1 MTLAAL
7 LLLASAARAQDEL
20 LPQGAHAS
28 LEPEQTLEYSHTI
41 LDQHEYLLSTTGMW
55 LFSTFRRDEFESE
68 VDWNLRLREGDYFT
82 TQDAQVAGRQAPRS
96 VQLFGNVVSE
106 GSHYRLDERPWRLY
120 AGWRER
126 FWQFRVGRQRTR
138 WSDGIAFSAIDF
150 IHPYQPMDIWTE
162 PEPVDSAYLRVGPFP
177 GAANVDF
184 AAEYVPA
191 RLINDAM
198 GLSRI
203 GLEKEGTAVYLLFG
217 KDKEENAYRLEP
229 ASHPR
234 WMGGGQVMVPIP
246 DGRFTAEHAYI
257 NSSLSRT
264 IDNSLVSAAWGR
276 RGHEWLSVE
285 YFLNGRGTG
294 TTDYDRTRVVQGF
307 LPLLGRNYVTIHLGN
322 PESVR
327 LLWNAGDGSVMLEFA
342 ERREIGSFS
351 VSGGVQFFSGPPT
364 SEFEEY
370 GDRLFGLVS
379 YNFGVLDRP
388 TR

>member
-1 MTLAAL
+1 MTPAAL
-7 LLLASAARAQDEL
+7 LLLAPLARAQSEL
-20 LPQGAHAS
+20 LPQGIHAS
-28 LEPEQTLEYSHTI
+28 LQPIQTLEYSHTI
-41 LDQHEYLLSTTGMW
+41 LDEHDYLLSTTGLS
-55 LFSTFRRDEFESE
+55 LFSTVRRDEFAAE
-68 VDWNLRLREGDYFT
+68 VDWDLMLREGNYFG

-96 VQLFGNVVSE
+96 VQQFGNVVSE
-106 GSHYRLDERPWRLY
+106 GPTYRLDERPWRLY
-120 AGWRER
+120 AGWNER
-126 FWQFRVGRQRTR
+126 FWQFRIGRQRTR
-138 WSDGIAFSAIDF
+138 WSDGIAFSAVDF
-150 IHPYQPMDIWTE
+150 IHRYQPMDIWTR
-162 PEPVDSAYLRVGPFP
+162 PEAVDSVYTHVGPFP
-177 GAANVDF
+177 GAANLDF

-203 GLEKEGTAVYLLFG
+203 GMEKEGTALYGYLG
-217 KDKEENAYRLEP
+217 KDKEENGYRLEP

-234 WMGGGQVMVPIP
+234 WMGGGQVIIPIP
-246 DGRFTAEHAYI
+246 DGRFTAEHALI

-276 RGHEWLSVE
+276 TGHEWLSVE

-294 TTDYDRTRVVQGF
+294 TTDYDRTRVVQGN
-307 LPLLGRNYVTIHLGN
+307 LYLLGRNYVTIHLGN

-327 LLWNAGDGSVMLEFA
+327 LLWNAGDGSVMLELA
-342 ERREIGSFS
+342 ERREIGAFS

-370 GDRLFGLVS
+370 GDRLFGLVA
-379 YNFGVLDRP
+379 YNFDVLDRP